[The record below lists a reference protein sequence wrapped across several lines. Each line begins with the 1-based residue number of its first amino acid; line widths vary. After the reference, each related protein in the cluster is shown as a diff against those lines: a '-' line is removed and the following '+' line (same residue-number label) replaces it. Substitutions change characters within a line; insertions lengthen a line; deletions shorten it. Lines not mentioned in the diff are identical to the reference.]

1 MTRLLGAAIALVLA
15 AGVGA
20 ALLDGDDGALDV
32 TGAERCGI
40 ELARHVGF
48 DPAAASARID
58 RGTFIVSV
66 SIREGALA
74 LVVRGADRRVLEAGI
89 VGPGG
94 RQSLERSARLAIY
107 ERGC

>member
-20 ALLDGDDGALDV
+20 TFADGGDGALDV
-32 TGAERCGI
+32 TSAERCGI
-40 ELARHVGF
+40 ELARHAGF

-66 SIREGALA
+66 SIREGALR
-74 LVVRGADRRVLEAGI
+74 LVVRGGNGRVLEAGI

-94 RQSLERSARLAIY
+94 RQSLERTARLAIF